1 MQCFPVYAPI
11 NPVQPLSATDAISP
25 AWAHTRR
32 LLLSP
37 MRWQTLL
44 KIGLVAAFAG
54 VGNANF
60 NINNFNGMNPANAG
74 SGKMPTMPP
83 MHLPAL
89 AAMASVILA
98 IVFVLFLLWL
108 AFFYLSSRLQFVLFD
123 VVLRRDTVIGPSWQ
137 RYGPAT
143 WRWMGLRLLLTL
155 AGLLLM
161 LPILIPA
168 VLTFIHAIHSGQD
181 AQTNF
186 AAIFAAFLALLAASM
201 LVALLL
207 LVCQLLLHS
216 FGLPSMALEA
226 TPLGETVARVV
237 RLMRAEPLQV
247 FLFILMHVL
256 LRIAIAIAVGIVIIL
271 CALIVLIPFGILGA
285 ILWGALHSG
294 PAGAKAVM
302 WCGIAILA
310 IAYLAIFLIASFMCS
325 GVTGTFFQAYSIYF
339 LAGRYPLLGDILGPL
354 PEPAPMPFYYPP
366 PPPFNPGPPP
376 APTIL

>member
-1 MQCFPVYAPI
+1 M
-11 NPVQPLSATDAISP
+11 QPLSAIDAISP
-25 AWAHTRR
+25 AWVHTRR
-32 LLLSP
+32 LLFSP
-37 MRWQTLL
+37 LRWQTLL

-60 NINNFNGMNPANAG
+60 NFNGFNGMNPANAG
-74 SGKMPTMPP
+74 SGKMPTMPH

-98 IVFVLFLLWL
+98 IVFVVFIVWL

-123 VVLRRDTVIGPSWQ
+123 VVLRRDTIIGTSWR

-168 VLTFIHAIHSGQD
+168 GLTFIHAIHSGQG

-186 AAIFAAFLALLAASM
+186 GALFAAFLALLAASV
-201 LVALLL
+201 LVVLVL

-226 TPLGETVARVV
+226 TPLRETVARVL
-237 RLMRAEPLQV
+237 RLLRAEPMQV
-247 FLFILMHVL
+247 FLFIVMQVV
-256 LRIAIAIAVGIVIIL
+256 LRIAIGIGIGIVFLIG
-271 CALIVLIPFGILGA
+271 ALIALIPFGILGG
-285 ILWGALHSG
+285 ILWAALHSG
-294 PAGAKAVM
+294 PVGVKAVM

-310 IAYLAIFLIASFMCS
+310 IAYVAIFLVASFMCA
-325 GVTGTFFQAYSIYF
+325 GITGSFFQAYSIYF
-339 LAGRYPLLGDILGPL
+339 LAGRYPLLGEILQPL

-366 PPPFNPGPPP
+366 PPFNPGPPP
-376 APTIL
+376 APTTL

>member
-1 MQCFPVYAPI
+1 M
-11 NPVQPLSATDAISP
+11 QPLSATDAISP
-25 AWAHTRR
+25 AWDHTRR
-32 LLLSP
+32 LLFSP
-37 MRWQTLL
+37 LRWQTLL

-60 NINNFNGMNPANAG
+60 NFNSFSGMNPGNAG
-74 SGKMPTMPP
+74 SGKMPTIPS

-98 IVFVLFLLWL
+98 IVFVVFFVWL

-123 VVLRRDTVIGPSWQ
+123 VVLRRDTIIGPSWS

-143 WRWMGLRLLLTL
+143 WRWMGLRLLLAL
-155 AGLLLM
+155 GGLLLM

-168 VLTFIHAIHSGQD
+168 VLTLIHAFHSGQD

-186 AAIFAAFLALLAASM
+186 GALFGALLAIFAASL

-226 TPLGETVARVV
+226 TPLGETVARVI

-247 FLFILMHVL
+247 FLFIVMHVL
-256 LRIAIAIAVGIVIIL
+256 MRIAIAIGLGIAFVL

-285 ILWGALHSG
+285 ILWAALHSG
-294 PAGAKAVM
+294 AQAVM

-310 IAYLAIFLIASFMCS
+310 VAYIAIFFIAAFMCN

-339 LAGRYPLLGDILGPL
+339 LAGRYPLLGEILQPI

-366 PPPFNPGPPP
+366 PPAFNPGPPP
-376 APTIL
+376 APTVP